1 MDLQS
6 VGFPTQ
12 SALENARKLSRVE
25 KAMEEC
31 PSGIEECAEQQH
43 SESIVE
49 QIDTGSFGEQH
60 MKFLE

>member
-1 MDLQS
+1 MEESTLQVS
-6 VGFPTQ
+6 K
-12 SALENARKLSRVE
+12 NARRLSKVE
-25 KAMEEC
+25 KAMEKC

-60 MKFLE
+60 RKFLE